1 MDFARTIGK
10 TDKPTGIR
18 VRTPLRLIT
27 TRDKPLSADVDI
39 ILEDQSFPNWRKWL
53 AQRKNLSRH
62 IETVTGRS
70 HVDQLQS
77 SSDRFRTFVEMKDL
91 MAQAAIPTPVMPDK
105 YRGGPEFWRTPEYL
119 PDRGD
124 ICLPQ
129 ISLAPT
135 RKDLNLP
142 PDIMRVG
149 LPDLTAK
156 ERSFFALKAKEE
168 PWKRSEYLKTRK
180 LKLAKE
186 IALLLPKE
194 PEMATLAIRGRM
206 FENKMPRCLCIIPP
220 IPITRPAT
228 IPEEEPPSEDD
239 PSIILKIQDREFIWP
254 RSLCKLPA
262 QLAKADPVT
271 WSLVFDSE
279 IDERVE
285 KEIVLENKGTRVIVY
300 YWRDS
305 FFQSNHMS
313 FVRRGSPF
321 FFNKTKGVVLPGET
335 VRIQIYYLSK
345 KRGVFTESWQF
356 VTEPKFPAA
365 FIFRFWGCA
374 IDVKGS
380 ELIAH
385 HEIDKY
391 LDRCI
396 RDSVVR
402 IIIEEILSAMEHY
415 ELPEIPYEQLFSRDD
430 FFKLRN
436 PSYHYHPS
444 IVMQLQKMYSDVL
457 NENGHFWDLSLDTL
471 RNILLE
477 IKDVNY
483 RRNMLIRFN
492 DLCKQSLRPDLT
504 RSDVASNSKY
514 NAVYNILCS
523 FANLFDTETKYLE
536 EKYSK
541 IYIQKEPSISYPE
554 KPLLLSRSRNNLEMH
569 DEEFIGNE
577 SEMEEKWKE
586 EKSYVNLQPYKESL
600 FIRIYKHLEET
611 IERIC
616 ASIDSYNNLDE
627 LHKYKICKC

>member
-1 MDFARTIGK
+1 
-10 TDKPTGIR
+10 
-18 VRTPLRLIT
+18 
-27 TRDKPLSADVDI
+27 
-39 ILEDQSFPNWRKWL
+39 
-53 AQRKNLSRH
+53 
-62 IETVTGRS
+62 
-70 HVDQLQS
+70 
-77 SSDRFRTFVEMKDL
+77 MKDL
-91 MAQAAIPTPVMPDK
+91 MAQAAIPTPVVPDK

-180 LKLAKE
+180 LKLEKE

-194 PEMATLAIRGRM
+194 PEMETLAIRGRI
-206 FENKMPRCLCIIPP
+206 FENKLPRCLCSIPP

-228 IPEEEPPSEDD
+228 IPEEEPPENDQAL
-239 PSIILKIQDREFIWP
+239 ILKIQDREFTWP
-254 RSLCKLPA
+254 RSLCKT
-262 QLAKADPVT
+262 QLAKAEPVT

-279 IDERVE
+279 INERVE
-285 KEIVLENKGTRVIVY
+285 KEIVLENKGIRVIVY

-305 FFQSNHMS
+305 FFQSTHMS

-321 FFNKTKGVVLPGET
+321 FFNKTKGIIVPGET
-335 VRIQIYYLSK
+335 VRIQMHFLSR

-356 VTEPKFPAA
+356 VTEPTFPSA

-374 IDVKGS
+374 IDAKNS

-391 LDRCI
+391 LDKCV
-396 RDSVVR
+396 RDSV
-402 IIIEEILSAMEHY
+402 ICTIIEEILREVECS
-415 ELPEIPYEQLFSRDD
+415 ELSEPPCQQLFSRDD
-430 FFKLRN
+430 FFKAQN

-457 NENGHFWDLSLDTL
+457 NENGHFWNLSLDTL
-471 RNILLE
+471 RDILLK

-483 RRNMLIRFN
+483 RRDMLTRFN

-504 RSDVASNSKY
+504 RFDVASNNKY
-514 NAVYNILCS
+514 NAVYNILCG
-523 FANLFDTETKYLE
+523 FANLFDAETRYLE
-536 EKYSK
+536 EMYFKMY
-541 IYIQKEPSISYPE
+541 KEPLIPYPQ
-554 KPLLLSRSRNNLEMH
+554 KPLFLSRSENSLEMYNK
-569 DEEFIGNE
+569 EFMDE
-577 SEMEEKWKE
+577 SEIEEKWKE
-586 EKSYVNLQPYKESL
+586 EESYMNLQPYQEGL
-600 FIRIYKHLEET
+600 FIRVYKHLEEA

-616 ASIDSYNNLDE
+616 ATIDSYNNLDE
-627 LHKYKICKC
+627 LHKHKICKCI